1 MTCDEV
7 VTKHVFSLLLFFKY
21 ILKVKTRFT
30 IRKLSSL
37 LHCLVRFCTR
47 HRAILSKGE
56 NWNFK
61 ANFQIE
67 QHNSGGWGR
76 RGPTAMPRQVHQ
88 GPSSDVLTAWPTGNP
103 YCLYGFGL
111 FQVLMFSRRFFIFT
125 GLKQRLTWKSSLNLK
140 STNYN
145 PADWNLVDGRCSTR
159 TMTSTCSLLW

>member
-1 MTCDEV
+1 M
-7 VTKHVFSLLLFFKY
+7 KLWQSMSSLFFFFFKY

-103 YCLYGFGL
+103 YCLYGFG
-111 FQVLMFSRRFFIFT
+111 FFKFWC
-125 GLKQRLTWKSSLNLK
+125 LVVDFLSSLDSNK
-140 STNYN
+140 Y
-145 PADWNLVDGRCSTR
+145 WHG
-159 TMTSTCSLLW
+159 SLRWIWRAQTTTLLIGIL